1 MKIFTSLYDN
11 VLQWSRH
18 RLAERY
24 LAIVSFAESSF
35 FPVPVVLM
43 MAPMMVARP
52 ERRWYLAALTTVTSV
67 LGGIAGYL
75 IGAYLFD
82 SVGQGIVDFYH
93 AGDKLVQL
101 KDWFTQYGVWLVL
114 LAGVSPIPYKLVTI
128 SAGALGLAWLP
139 FVIGSLI
146 GRSLQFFFVAGI
158 VHFGGDNLEDTIRR
172 WSEWLG
178 WGVLAIAALAFA
190 VIKLV

>member
-1 MKIFTSLYDN
+1 MKIFTSLYDI
-11 VLQWSRH
+11 VLQWSKH

-24 LAIVSFAESSF
+24 LGIVSFAESSF

-52 ERRWYLAALTTVTSV
+52 ERRWWLAAYTTITSV

-75 IGAYLFD
+75 IGVFLFD
-82 SVGQGIVDFYH
+82 SVGQSIIEFYH
-93 AGDKLVQL
+93 AADKFEQL
-101 KDWFTQYGVWLVL
+101 KDWFSQYGVWLVL

-128 SAGALGLAWLP
+128 TAGALGLAWLP
-139 FVIGSLI
+139 FVVGSLI
-146 GRSLQFFFVAGI
+146 GRSMQFFFVAGI
-158 VHFGGDNLEDTIRR
+158 VHFGGENLESNIRR

-178 WGVLAIAALAFA
+178 WGVLALAAVVVA
-190 VIKLV
+190 VVKF

>member
-1 MKIFTSLYDN
+1 M
-11 VLQWSRH
+11 VLQWSKH

-24 LAIVSFAESSF
+24 LGIVSFAESSF

-52 ERRWYLAALTTVTSV
+52 ERRWWLAAYTTITSV

-75 IGAYLFD
+75 IGVFLFD
-82 SVGQGIVDFYH
+82 SVGQSIIEFYH
-93 AGDKLVQL
+93 AADKFEQL
-101 KDWFTQYGVWLVL
+101 KDWFAQYGVWLVL

-128 SAGALGLAWLP
+128 TAGALGLAWLP
-139 FVIGSLI
+139 FVVGSLI
-146 GRSLQFFFVAGI
+146 GRSMQFFFVAGI
-158 VHFGGDNLEDTIRR
+158 VHFGGENLEGNIRR

-178 WGVLAIAALAFA
+178 WGVLALAAVVVV
-190 VIKLV
+190 VIKF